1 MQTTRV
7 WDLPTRLFHW
17 LLALAVVGLVVT
29 GQAGGSWMDW
39 HFRLGY
45 SVLALLL
52 FRLVWGFVGGHW
64 SRFANFFYTP
74 TMIWRYL
81 RGQGT
86 PEQQVGHNPLG
97 FLSILGLLGFALLQ
111 VATGLFSDDE
121 IASAGP
127 LSKFAS
133 GAWVSRASDY
143 HTEVGK
149 FVLLALIGVHIA
161 AVLFYRIGKGQDLL
175 TPMMNGDKQTGEG
188 VPSARDDWGTRLLAL
203 LLFLLCGGAV
213 TALLT
218 WAA

>member
-29 GQAGGSWMDW
+29 GQVGGSWMDW

-64 SRFANFFYTP
+64 SRFANFFYSPATV
-74 TMIWRYL
+74 WRYL
-81 RGQGT
+81 RGQAA
-86 PEQQVGHNPLG
+86 PEHGVGHNPLG
-97 FLSILGLLGFALLQ
+97 FLSVLGLLGVTLLQ

-121 IASAGP
+121 IATSGP
-127 LSKFAS
+127 LSKYAS
-133 GAWVSRASDY
+133 GEWVSRATDH
-143 HTEVGK
+143 HTDIGK
-149 FVLLALIGVHIA
+149 FILLALVFLHIA
-161 AVLFYRIGKGQDLL
+161 AIVYYRVKKGENLL
-175 TPMMNGDKQTGEG
+175 TPMVHGDKNTKLG
-188 VPSARDDWGTRLLAL
+188 VPNARDDWGARVLAFLVLALCGVSVAALLA
-203 LLFLLCGGAV
+203 
-213 TALLT
+213 

>member
-17 LLALAVVGLVVT
+17 LLAIAVIGLVVT
-29 GQAGGSWMDW
+29 GQIGGSWMDW

-45 SVLALLL
+45 CVLTLLL

-64 SRFANFFYTP
+64 SRFANFFYSPRT
-74 TMIWRYL
+74 IWRYM

-86 PEQQVGHNPLG
+86 AEQGVGHNPLG
-97 FLSILGLLGFALLQ
+97 FLSVLGLLGVTLLQ
-111 VATGLFSDDE
+111 VASGLFSDDE
-121 IASAGP
+121 IATTGP

-133 GAWVSRASDY
+133 GEWVSRASDY

-149 FVLLALIGVHIA
+149 IVLLVLFVLHIA
-161 AVLFYRIGKGQDLL
+161 AIVFYRIKRGQNLVS
-175 TPMMNGDKQTGEG
+175 PMLNGDKQTPTGM
-188 VPSARDDWGTRLLAL
+188 PSARDDWASRSMAL
-203 LLFLLCGGAV
+203 LVFVLCAASV
-213 TALLT
+213 TALLS

>member
-17 LLALAVVGLVVT
+17 LLALAVLGLVVT

-64 SRFANFFYTP
+64 SRFANFVYSPAT
-74 TMIWRYL
+74 IWRYA

-86 PEQQVGHNPLG
+86 LEQGIGYNPLG
-97 FLSILGLLGFALLQ
+97 FLSILALLGFALLQ

-133 GAWVSRASDY
+133 DVWVGRASDY

-149 FVLLALIGVHIA
+149 FVLLALVGLHIA
-161 AVLFYRIGKGQDLL
+161 AVVFYRLGRGQDLL
-175 TPMMNGDKQTGEG
+175 TPMVRGDKQTDEG
-188 VPSARDDWGTRLLAL
+188 VPSARDDWATRLLAL
-203 LLFLLCGGAV
+203 LLFLLCGAAV
-213 TALLT
+213 AALLN
-218 WAA
+218 WVA

>member
-17 LLALAVVGLVVT
+17 LLAAAVIGLVVT
-29 GQAGGSWMDW
+29 GQVGGSWMDW

-45 SVLALLL
+45 SVLTLLL
-52 FRLVWGFVGGHW
+52 FRLLWGFVGGHW
-64 SRFANFFYTP
+64 SRFANFFYSPATV
-74 TMIWRYL
+74 WRYL
-81 RGQGT
+81 RGQGA
-86 PEQQVGHNPLG
+86 PENSVGHNPLG
-97 FLSILGLLGFALLQ
+97 FLSVLGLLGFTLLQ

-121 IASAGP
+121 IANAGP

-133 GAWVSRASDY
+133 GEWVSRASDY

-149 FVLLALIGVHIA
+149 FVLLALVVLHIIA
-161 AVLFYRIGKGQDLL
+161 IAVYRIKKGQNLV
-175 TPMMNGDKQTGEG
+175 TPMVRGDKQTPTG
-188 VPSARDDWGTRLLAL
+188 VPSARDDLVTRLLAL

-213 TALLT
+213 AALLG